1 MRIGDCVDTSMHRL
15 DLHLRDDIDCMYQE
29 RWDEEA
35 S

>member
-1 MRIGDCVDTSMHRL
+1 MRIGDCVDTSMRRL

-29 RWDEEA
+29 QWDEVA

>member
-1 MRIGDCVDTSMHRL
+1 MRIGDCVDTSKQRL

-29 RWDEEA
+29 QWDEEA

>member
-1 MRIGDCVDTSMHRL
+1 MRIGDCVDTSMQRL

-29 RWDEEA
+29 QRDEEA

>member
-1 MRIGDCVDTSMHRL
+1 MRIGDCVDTSMQRL

-29 RWDEEA
+29 QWDEEA